1 MKAILRR
8 ELVAY
13 FTSPIVYVYLA
24 IFTFFSGLFF
34 TVGCLSAK
42 TTNMASVYDSMF
54 VVFLVIIPILTMRLF
69 SEEKK
74 QRTDQG
80 LLTAPVSITGIVMG
94 KFLAATVVF
103 CCGML
108 VFFVYALMLAA
119 HSAVQWQ
126 LVFCYTIGMMLLGMA
141 FISIGIFVSSLTESQ
156 IISAIGSFV
165 FMMVIYLINS
175 IAQLAGSAISGRAGL
190 WISDA
195 IASLSFLTRFY
206 EFTYGILSFSAVLFF
221 ISASAVMLFLT
232 VKVIERRR
240 YR

>member
-80 LLTAPVSITGIVMG
+80 LLTGGAGRAFECEPSSGEQVG
-94 KFLAATVVF
+94 KRAFLS
-103 CCGML
+103 G
-108 VFFVYALMLAA
+108 YGK
-119 HSAVQWQ
+119 SA
-126 LVFCYTIGMMLLGMA
+126 GAG
-141 FISIGIFVSSLTESQ
+141 SSL
-156 IISAIGSFV
+156 
-165 FMMVIYLINS
+165 
-175 IAQLAGSAISGRAGL
+175 
-190 WISDA
+190 
-195 IASLSFLTRFY
+195 
-206 EFTYGILSFSAVLFF
+206 
-221 ISASAVMLFLT
+221 
-232 VKVIERRR
+232 
-240 YR
+240 